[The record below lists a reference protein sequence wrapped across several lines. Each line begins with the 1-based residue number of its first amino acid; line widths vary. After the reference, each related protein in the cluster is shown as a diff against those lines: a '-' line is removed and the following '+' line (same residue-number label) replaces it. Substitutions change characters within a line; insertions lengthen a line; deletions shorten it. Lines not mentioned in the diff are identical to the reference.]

1 MRAALLLFGAL
12 LAVAALE
19 RDDLLVLRTAHAD
32 LGGDAAAARGVP
44 WEHALELARDAERT
58 ETALSDATT
67 ALFAAVLADDVQYVF
82 HGRGECVGV
91 AQVAACLVAE
101 EEQRVAGRGDARGGR
116 ARQVST
122 VRQGALQVVR
132 VLDVPAAQR
141 GTRLLD
147 VYFVHLDGDG
157 RAAFVEHLPTVHDP
171 IRFSWRGSAAAPTA
185 AAASADSPA
194 PPSTSPRLQK
204 TAGQ

>member
-1 MRAALLLFGAL
+1 MRCALIVLCIL
-12 LAVAALE
+12 LAAAALE
-19 RDDLLVLRTAHAD
+19 RDDLLVLRSAHTD
-32 LGGDAAAARGVP
+32 LGGETAAARGAP

-58 ETALSDATT
+58 ETRLDDATT

-101 EEQRVAGRGDARGGR
+101 EEQRVAERGDARGGR

-141 GTRLLD
+141 GARLLD
-147 VYFVHLDGDG
+147 VYFVHLDGAG
-157 RAAFVEHLPTVHDP
+157 RAVFVEHLPTVHDP
-171 IRFSWRGSAAAPTA
+171 IRFSWRGSAAAWSDA
-185 AAASADSPA
+185 AGPA
-194 PPSTSPRLQK
+194 PASPSTSPHPQR